1 MDPNLSQ
8 LILAQLLDK
17 RQVVL
22 QRRLDS
28 LPVELTE
35 REASF
40 AALQAEVDE
49 VVAERKASLARSND
63 LENQVRTRDERI
75 AKLEKSAL
83 ESMDPSSAQVAR
95 HEAETHRKSNSDDQ
109 EEALEL
115 LDRADILEEKR
126 NELAVKIE
134 DMEGD
139 LNAFRS
145 NVAQD
150 QQDLQKEGEELA
162 IQRSELVG
170 KVPSPMLSAF
180 ETLSA
185 KHPGKAVVPLKGDS
199 CGGCGSRLVPNDRV
213 RVQAAKSMIRCPA
226 CTRILVTQEM
236 WAKGSETVEP

>member
-1 MDPNLSQ
+1 VDPNLSQ

-40 AALQAEVDE
+40 AALQAEADE
-49 VVAERKASLARSND
+49 VAAERKASLARSND

-95 HEAETHRKSNSDDQ
+95 HEAEAHRKSNSDDQ

-115 LDRADILEEKR
+115 LDRADTLDEKR
-126 NELAVKIE
+126 KELAGKIE
-134 DMEGD
+134 EIEGD
-139 LNAFRS
+139 LMAFRS
-145 NVAQD
+145 NVEQD
-150 QQDLQKEGEELA
+150 QQDLQKECVALA
-162 IQRSELVG
+162 AQRTEFVD

-199 CGGCGSRLVPNDRV
+199 CGGCGTRLVPNDRV

-236 WAKGSETVEP
+236 WAKASETVEP

>member
-17 RQVVL
+17 RLVVL

-40 AALQAEVDE
+40 AALQAEADE
-49 VVAERKASLARSND
+49 VIAERKASLARSND

-83 ESMDPSSAQVAR
+83 ESMDPSAAQVAR
-95 HEAETHRKSNSDDQ
+95 HEAESHRKSNSDDQ

-115 LDRADILEEKR
+115 LDRAETLEEKR
-126 NELAVKIE
+126 DDLAGKIE
-134 DMEGD
+134 EMEGD
-139 LNAFRS
+139 LTAFRS
-145 NVAQD
+145 NVEQD
-150 QQDLQKEGEELA
+150 QEDLQKECENLTT
-162 IQRSELVG
+162 QRADFIG

-199 CGGCGSRLVPNDRV
+199 CGGCGTRLVPNDRV
-213 RVQAAKSMIRCPA
+213 RVQAAKALIRCPN

-236 WAKGSETVEP
+236 WAEASETVEG